1 MRETISNQNKID
13 INERHHKQI
22 LLSIHEL
29 KIMLSVNYK
38 NYNNII
44 ITQQLGINRYNNNN
58 KLTKKERKSFK
69 VQWQDSFSLT
79 SKKIILF

>member
-1 MRETISNQNKID
+1 MREAISNQNKID

-38 NYNNII
+38 KYNNII
-44 ITQQLGINRYNNNN
+44 IIIKILKKKLKLNN
-58 KLTKKERKSFK
+58 
-69 VQWQDSFSLT
+69 
-79 SKKIILF
+79 

>member
-44 ITQQLGINRYNNNN
+44 IIIKIL
-58 KLTKKERKSFK
+58 KKN
-69 VQWQDSFSLT
+69 
-79 SKKIILF
+79 